1 MSPERYNGFSWLTL
15 FLVTGASGIVFD
27 LVIWFLDGYHTA
39 LLLWIGVAG
48 FVLAGLNILIQFIAR
63 SAAEKEDS

>member
-27 LVIWFLDGYHTA
+27 LVIWILDGYHTA
-39 LLLWIGVAG
+39 FLLWIGVAG
-48 FVLAGLNILIQFIAR
+48 LVLGGLNILIQFIAR